1 MSKTKVQ
8 KGSFMSA
15 IMGQQDQGAVHPAQ
29 AAHDAQHAQPA
40 QDVQYDKLHVGVSRL
55 NVAFDAQL
63 MADMKTLA
71 SIREVSV
78 TKLINDEMERAV
90 AANMDKITAQRRLRG
105 E

>member
-1 MSKTKVQ
+1 MNKTKVQ

-15 IMGQQDQGAVHPAQ
+15 IMGQQDQASPVTQ
-29 AAHDAQHAQPA
+29 DAQHAHAA
-40 QDVQYDKLHVGVSRL
+40 QSMQRNNVKVGTARL
-55 NVAFDAQL
+55 NVAFEAQL

-71 SIREVSV
+71 SIREISV
-78 TKLINDEMERAV
+78 TSLINEEMQRAI